1 MELVMNLSTT
11 LIILFCNVAATARKL
26 AKLSC
31 RQEPVEWLVA
41 NRKKDLQDFI
51 GFVTQPAVQMGLEHY
66 LESLKKKK

>member
-1 MELVMNLSTT
+1 MELVMNLSTM

-31 RQEPVEWLVA
+31 RREPVEWLVA

-51 GFVTQPAVQMGLEHY
+51 GLVTQPVVQMGLEHY